1 MSTTFLSDVLENLYI
16 SRFPNFD
23 CLIGNIKN
31 LALKAI
37 LNYRKYPSI
46 NGIENKY
53 RHVSSF
59 SYVVVNKAD
68 FEKEILNLN
77 RNKTSQNSNMSTKV
91 IKENLDILDN
101 FLCTSFNRNIRTN
114 NKII

>member
-1 MSTTFLSDVLENLYI
+1 M
-16 SRFPNFD
+16 
-23 CLIGNIKN
+23 
-31 LALKAI
+31 
-37 LNYRKYPSI
+37 
-46 NGIENKY
+46 
-53 RHVSSF
+53 
-59 SYVVVNKAD
+59 VVNKAD